1 MTQAEDNLEIA
12 YQFKSSG
19 VIGIDFCGNP
29 STGYFRQFRPLFE
42 RARELGLKTTVHC
55 AEINNPEDTDEIIDF
70 KPDRLG
76 HAAVLNKNQ
85 IEKIIENKIPV
96 EVCLS
101 SNMTT
106 KACERISDHP
116 VKYWIKENHPFC
128 LCTDDISLFN
138 SELHEEW
145 TLLQRELK
153 ISDQNIKHLIRD
165 SSKLY
170 FNH

>member
-12 YQFKSSG
+12 YQFKKLRSYWYRFFVATPQQDHSG
-19 VIGIDFCGNP
+19 
-29 STGYFRQFRPLFE
+29 FRPLFE

-116 VKYWIKENHPFC
+116 VKYWIKENPRFVFVRM
-128 LCTDDISLFN
+128 I
-138 SELHEEW
+138 
-145 TLLQRELK
+145 
-153 ISDQNIKHLIRD
+153 
-165 SSKLY
+165 
-170 FNH
+170 